1 MNERDK
7 EIQTQICIEK
17 LCSLL
22 DGTASSTTVVNSRGE
37 EWKRLIIEYKE

>member
-7 EIQTQICIEK
+7 EIQTQIYIEK

-22 DGTASSTTVVNSRGE
+22 NGTASSTTVVNSRGE
-37 EWKRLIIEYKE
+37 VGTRLVIQYKE